1 MSEYTEEQ
9 LKDAARRA
17 LADGNEAA
25 AKRLIAEARKV
36 AAKPPPA
43 IPAEPERTLG
53 QTIYENVIGSG
64 EVDTPGERLGQYIRG
79 GTAAVAR
86 GIADVPAL
94 PANLAQLGAMGVEK
108 ALGMEEPS
116 MVSRGLAALPDTR
129 EMLGAVP
136 VIGPESRYQAPGTV
150 GEFIS
155 TAGEF
160 AGGAGASAGPRTML
174 KYGVAPGVASEAAGQ
189 ATEGEAAEPY
199 ARTIAALLTPAAV
212 GVAQKGIQRA
222 VSPMAGQ
229 LDPARMQAVETLRE
243 AGVAPTA
250 GQAVGGRAAEGQRYR
265 EAATTAGRALADDA
279 LEDFTAAAMK
289 SVGSTARKATPDAL
303 EEAAS
308 RIGKVFDEATAGVE
322 VVPSSRDL
330 TAMSKALETYRQLA
344 PKDAVAPIFE
354 NINKALVRSFRAGTP
369 IQAKSVASWRSNLSK
384 LTTSADTATRNAA
397 VSALEAVDDA
407 INTALVAAGRPELV
421 SKLSEARNQYR
432 NLLALERA
440 AQRSETGIIT
450 PAQLRNALLV
460 QGRRRYVQGKGDLGP
475 LTRAG
480 AEVLEALPNSGT
492 QQRLSAGQV
501 MSGAA
506 GGTGAGLGAFGLG
519 LDPLAATA
527 VGAATAVAPA
537 VRNQFLSSD
546 MGQRYFLNQLMEQAG
561 PAVTKEGAAAMLPG
575 LLSQ

>member
-1 MSEYTEEQ
+1 MIEVELPDGRVLEFPEGTSQ
-9 LKDAARRA
+9 DVMKGAIQKLLAPAPDAQAT
-17 LADGNEAA
+17 
-25 AKRLIAEARKV
+25 
-36 AAKPPPA
+36 PS
-43 IPAEPERTLG
+43 EPERTIG

-64 EVDTPGERLGQYIRG
+64 EVDTPGERLGELVRG

-86 GIADVPAL
+86 GIADIPAM

-108 ALGMEEPS
+108 LFGMEEPS
-116 MVSRGLAALPDTR
+116 AVSRALEALPDTR
-129 EMLGAVP
+129 DMLAAVP
-136 VIGPESRYQAPGTV
+136 GIGPESQYVAPGTAGQYV
-150 GEFIS
+150 A

-160 AGGAGASAGPRTML
+160 AGGAGVSAGPKAML
-174 KYGVAPGVASEAAGQ
+174 KYGVAPGVTSEAAGQ
-189 ATEGEAAEPY
+189 ATEGTRLEPY
-199 ARTIAALLTPAAV
+199 ARTAAALLSPVAV
-212 GVAQKGIQRA
+212 GATQKGVQRA
-222 VSPMAGQ
+222 VSPTAGKI
-229 LDPARMQAVETLRE
+229 DPSRAEAVETLRQ
-243 AGVAPTA
+243 AGITPTA
-250 GQAVGGRAAEGQRYR
+250 GQVLGGKAAESQLYR
-265 EAATTAGRALADDA
+265 EAATASGRALADDA

-303 EEAAS
+303 EEATS

-322 VVPSSRDL
+322 IVPNPKDL
-330 TAMSKALETYRQLA
+330 TAMSKALEVYRQLA
-344 PKDAVAPIFE
+344 PKDAVAPIFK
-354 NINKALVRSFRAGTP
+354 NINKAMVRSYRSGVP
-369 IQAKSVASWRSNLSK
+369 IPANSFASWRSNLSK
-384 LTTSADTATRNAA
+384 LTTSSDAATRNAA
-397 VSALEAVDDA
+397 ASALEVVDDA
-407 INTALVAAGRPELV
+407 INASLVAAGKPEVV

-450 PAQLRNALLV
+450 PAQLRNALLM

-480 AEVLEALPNSGT
+480 TEVLEALPNSGT

-506 GGTGAGLGAFGLG
+506 GGTGAGLGAVGLG
-519 LDPLAATA
+519 LDPVMATA

-537 VRNQFLSSD
+537 LRNQFLSSE

-561 PAVTKEGAAAMLPG
+561 PVVTKEGAAAMLPG

>member
-1 MSEYTEEQ
+1 MATLEINGKRVEVDDSFLTLSPEEQ
-9 LKDAARRA
+9 QSTVD
-17 LADGNEAA
+17 E
-25 AKRLIAEARKV
+25 IASQLGVVGQPSE
-36 AAKPPPA
+36 
-43 IPAEPERTLG
+43 EPERTIG

-108 ALGMEEPS
+108 VLGMEEPS

-136 VIGPESRYQAPGTV
+136 IIGPESEYVAPGTA

-174 KYGVAPGVASEAAGQ
+174 KYGVAPGAASEAAGQ
-189 ATEGEAAEPY
+189 VTEGAAVEPY
-199 ARTIAALLTPAAV
+199 ARTAAALLAPAAV

-222 VSPMAGQ
+222 VSPTAGQ
-229 LDPARMQAVETLRE
+229 LDPSRMQAVETLRE
-243 AGVAPTA
+243 AGVTPTA
-250 GQAVGGRAAEGQRYR
+250 GQVVGGRAAESQLYR
-265 EAATTAGRALADDA
+265 EASTAAGRAMADDA

-303 EEAAS
+303 EEATS
-308 RIGKVFDEATAGVE
+308 RIGKVFNEATASVE
-322 VVPSSRDL
+322 IVPNLKDL
-330 TAMSKALETYRQLA
+330 AAMSKALDVYRQLA
-344 PKDAVAPIFE
+344 PKDAVAPIFK
-354 NINKALVRSFRAGTP
+354 NINKAMVKSYRSGVP
-369 IQAKSVASWRSNLSK
+369 IPANSFASWRSNLSK
-384 LTTSADTATRNAA
+384 LTTSSDTATRNAA
-397 VSALEAVDDA
+397 ASALEVVDDA
-407 INTALVAAGRPELV
+407 INASLVAAGKPEVV

-519 LDPLAATA
+519 LDPMTATA
-527 VGAATAVAPA
+527 VGAATAVAPTL
-537 VRNQFLSSD
+537 RNQFLSSN
-546 MGQRYFLNQLMEQAG
+546 MGQRYFLNQLMKQAG
-561 PAVTKEGAAAMLPG
+561 PTVTKEGAAAMLPG

>member
-1 MSEYTEEQ
+1 MIEIELPDGRILEFPEGTSQ
-9 LKDAARRA
+9 DVMRDAIQR
-17 LADGNEAA
+17 LLTPAD
-25 AKRLIAEARKV
+25 
-36 AAKPPPA
+36 AAKPTS
-43 IPAEPERTLG
+43 PAESGRTLG

-86 GIADVPAL
+86 GMADVPAL

-136 VIGPESRYQAPGTV
+136 VIGPESRYQAPGTA

-160 AGGAGASAGPRTML
+160 AGGAGAFSGPRTML
-174 KYGVAPGVASEAAGQ
+174 KYGVAPGVASEAVGQ
-189 ATEGEAAEPY
+189 VTEGKPIEPY
-199 ARTIAALLTPAAV
+199 ARTAAALLTPAAV

-229 LDPARMQAVETLRE
+229 LDPSRMQAVETLRE
-243 AGVAPTA
+243 AGVTPTA
-250 GQAVGGRAAEGQRYR
+250 GQAVGGRAAEGQLYR
-265 EAATTAGRALADDA
+265 EASTTAGRALADDA
-279 LEDFTAAAMK
+279 LEDFTAAAMR

-303 EEAAS
+303 EEATS

-322 VVPSSRDL
+322 VMPSSTDL
-330 TAMSKALETYRQLA
+330 TAMSKALGVYRELA

-369 IQAKSVASWRSNLSK
+369 IPASSVASWRSNLSK

-407 INTALVAAGRPELV
+407 INTSLVAAGKPELV

-450 PAQLRNALLV
+450 PAQLRNALLL

-480 AEVLEALPNSGT
+480 AEVLGALPNSGT

-519 LDPLAATA
+519 LDPMSATA
-527 VGAATAVAPA
+527 VGAAAAAAPA
-537 VRNQFLSSD
+537 LRNQFLSSN

>member
-1 MSEYTEEQ
+1 MIEVELPDGRILEFPEGTSQDVMRGAIQKLLTSAPTAEP
-9 LKDAARRA
+9 AA
-17 LADGNEAA
+17 
-25 AKRLIAEARKV
+25 
-36 AAKPPPA
+36 
-43 IPAEPERTLG
+43 PAEPERTLG
-53 QTIYENVIGSG
+53 QTIYENLIGSG

-79 GTAAVAR
+79 GAAAVAR
-86 GIADVPAL
+86 GMADVPAL

-136 VIGPESRYQAPGTV
+136 VIGPESEYVAPGTV

-189 ATEGEAAEPY
+189 VTEGTAAEPY
-199 ARTIAALLTPAAV
+199 ARTAAALLAPAAV

-229 LDPARMQAVETLRE
+229 IDPARMQAVETLRE
-243 AGVAPTA
+243 AGVTPTA
-250 GQAVGGRAAEGQRYR
+250 GQVVGGRAAESQLYR
-265 EAATTAGRALADDA
+265 EASTASGRALADDA

-289 SVGSTARKATPDAL
+289 SVGSTARKATPEAL
-303 EEAAS
+303 EEATS
-308 RIGKVFDEATAGVE
+308 RIGKVFDEAITGVE
-322 VVPSSRDL
+322 VVPSSKDL
-330 TAMSKALETYRQLA
+330 TAMSKALEVYRELA

-354 NINKALVRSFRAGTP
+354 NINKALVRSFRANTP
-369 IQAKSVASWRSNLSK
+369 ISAKSVASWRSNLSK
-384 LTTSADTATRNAA
+384 LTTSSDTATRNAA
-397 VSALEAVDDA
+397 AEALEAVDDA
-407 INTALVAAGRPELV
+407 INASLVAAGKPEVV

-450 PAQLRNALLV
+450 PTQLRNALLV

-475 LTRAG
+475 LARAG
-480 AEVLEALPNSGT
+480 VEVLKDLPNSGT

-501 MSGAA
+501 IPGAS
-506 GGTGAGLGAFGLG
+506 GGTAAGLGAAFGFG
-519 LDPLAATA
+519 VDPVAATA
-527 VGAATAVAPA
+527 IGAAAAATPA
-537 VRNQFLSSD
+537 LRNQFLSSN

>member
-1 MSEYTEEQ
+1 MDREQ
-9 LKDAARRA
+9 LMNALRAADAAG
-17 LADGNEAA
+17 DTEAA
-25 AKRLIAEARKV
+25 QRFAQMLKTLS
-36 AAKPPPA
+36 AA
-43 IPAEPERTLG
+43 PERTFG
-53 QTIYENVIGSG
+53 QMLYENVIGSG
-64 EVDTPGERLGQYIRG
+64 EADTPGEKLGQYIRG
-79 GTAAVAR
+79 AGAATAR

-94 PANLAQLGAMGVEK
+94 PANIAQLGAIGVEK
-108 ALGMEEPS
+108 AFGMEEPS

-129 EMLGAVP
+129 DMLSAVT
-136 VIGPESRYQAPGTV
+136 GGESEYQAPGKI
-150 GEFIS
+150 GEYIS

-160 AGGAGASAGPRTML
+160 AGGAGASAGPRAML
-174 KYGVAPGVASEAAGQ
+174 KYGAAPGVASEAAGQ

-199 ARTIAALLTPAAV
+199 ARTAAALLAPAAA
-212 GVAQKGIQRA
+212 GAAQKGIQRA

-229 LDPARMQAVETLRE
+229 LDPSRMQAVDTLRE
-243 AGVAPTA
+243 AGVTPTA
-250 GQAVGGRAAEGQRYR
+250 GQVVGGRAAEGQLYR
-265 EAATTAGRALADDA
+265 EASTTAGRALADDA
-279 LEDFTAAAMK
+279 LEDFTAAAME
-289 SVGSTARKATPDAL
+289 SVGSVARKATPDAL
-303 EEAAS
+303 EEATS

-322 VVPSSRDL
+322 VVPSPRDL
-330 TAMSKALETYRQLA
+330 TAMSEALEVYRELA

-354 NINKALVRSFRAGTP
+354 NINKALVRSFRAGAP
-369 IQAKSVASWRSNLSK
+369 IPAKSVASWRSSLSK

-397 VSALEAVDDA
+397 ASALEAVDDA
-407 INTALVAAGRPELV
+407 IDSSLVAAGKPELV

-450 PAQLRNALLV
+450 PAQLRNALLM

-506 GGTGAGLGAFGLG
+506 GGTGVGLGTFGLG
-519 LDPLAATA
+519 LDPIAATA
-527 VGAATAVAPA
+527 VGTAAAVAPA
-537 VRNQFLSSD
+537 LRNQFLSSN

>member
-9 LKDAARRA
+9 LKDAARKA

-36 AAKPPPA
+36 AARPQPTA
-43 IPAEPERTLG
+43 PERTLG
-53 QTIYENVIGSG
+53 QTIYENVFGSG

-116 MVSRGLAALPDTR
+116 MVSRALAALPDTR

-160 AGGAGASAGPRTML
+160 AGGAGASAGPRAML
-174 KYGVAPGVASEAAGQ
+174 KYGAAPGVASEAAGQ
-189 ATEGEAAEPY
+189 ATEGRAAEPY
-199 ARTIAALLTPAAV
+199 ARTAAALLAPAAV
-212 GVAQKGIQRA
+212 GAAQKGIQRA
-222 VSPMAGQ
+222 VSPMTGQ
-229 LDPARMQAVETLRE
+229 LDPSRMQAVDTLRE
-243 AGVAPTA
+243 AGVTPTA
-250 GQAVGGRAAEGQRYR
+250 GQVVGGRAAEGQLYR
-265 EAATTAGRALADDA
+265 EASTTAGRALADDA
-279 LEDFTAAAMK
+279 LEDFTAAAMR

-303 EEAAS
+303 EEATS

-330 TAMSKALETYRQLA
+330 TAMSKALEVYRELA

-354 NINKALVRSFRAGTP
+354 NINKALVRSFRAGAP
-369 IQAKSVASWRSNLSK
+369 ISAKSVASWRSSLSK

-407 INTALVAAGRPELV
+407 IDSSLVAAGKPELV

-450 PAQLRNALLV
+450 PAQLRNALLA

-506 GGTGAGLGAFGLG
+506 GGTGVGLGTFGLG
-519 LDPLAATA
+519 LDPMTATA
-527 VGAATAVAPA
+527 AGAAAAVAPTL
-537 VRNQFLSSD
+537 RNQFLSSN
-546 MGQRYFLNQLMEQAG
+546 MGQRYFLNQLIEQAG